1 MKLVQV
7 CQSNN
12 KLYQE
17 RLGNL
22 EITFELL
29 KKDNLVLKEYSICY
43 PNEED
48 EMEQEENIA
57 EARTKSLECAENNYC
72 LESSSNIETPD
83 TIIENLEAA
92 KAKNAIKIQN
102 LNERLRNLEDE
113 QRALKV
119 SSVENKNKSI
129 VLERKVV
136 ALSGEIKELKE
147 STNTKIT
154 IS

>member
-1 MKLVQV
+1 MVKV

-17 RLGNL
+17 RLCIL

-72 LESSSNIETPD
+72 LESSFNIGTPD
-83 TIIENLEAA
+83 TIIENLKAA
-92 KAKNAIKIQN
+92 KAKNSIKIQI
-102 LNERLRNLEDE
+102 
-113 QRALKV
+113 LK
-119 SSVENKNKSI
+119 
-129 VLERKVV
+129 RQ
-136 ALSGEIKELKE
+136 
-147 STNTKIT
+147 
-154 IS
+154 ISN